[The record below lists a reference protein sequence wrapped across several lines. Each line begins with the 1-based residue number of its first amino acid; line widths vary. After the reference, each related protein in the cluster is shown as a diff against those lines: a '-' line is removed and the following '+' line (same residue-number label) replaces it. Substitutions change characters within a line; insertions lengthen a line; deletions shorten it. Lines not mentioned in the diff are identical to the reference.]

1 VDKGGPRPYHI
12 QDAFD
17 AFEIFGTTLLLGLAD
32 PQHARRALQEG
43 FEVCMVKPLDLG
55 RQIEYVPSA
64 VRRIAEQSK
73 VKTGLR
79 SVIEKFTNFHWRNFL
94 ERTFMIVLRC
104 LLRLMDAYQS

>member
-12 QDAFD
+12 QGAFD
-17 AFEIFGTTLLLGLAD
+17 AFEIFGTTLLLGLSD

-79 SVIEKFTNFHWRNFL
+79 SVMKIL
-94 ERTFMIVLRC
+94 QTFIGAIFWSAL
-104 LLRLMDAYQS
+104 S